1 MTQVPFLEKRGREA
15 LVGSPARKRG
25 SGAPPRAGRHK
36 MRVSGARRA
45 VEAILGVTVL
55 LYLFGFVVALWP

>member
-1 MTQVPFLEKRGREA
+1 MW
-15 LVGSPARKRG
+15 GSARR
-25 SGAPPRAGRHK
+25 R